1 MNEITKEIF
10 KYLNVLPDEIFRI
23 EGSTNYYKI
32 NENLKLFLS
41 TTNKTCDK
49 KMWSLCGPYLTI
61 GDLITGENKIKK
73 IIKPT
78 DTEKIAIN
86 YAKACGYNWLAKD
99 ESGAVYAFVDKP
111 IKHEQIKQWGIGQSF
126 HTAAQIL
133 LPISF
138 LSWKDE
144 EPYYIGDDK
153 NEIDFS

>member
-10 KYLNVLPDEIFRI
+10 EFLNVEPDEIFQI

-32 NENLKLFLS
+32 NKDLQLYLAHSQKNVVKKL
-41 TTNKTCDK
+41 
-49 KMWSLCGPYLTI
+49 WELCGPHLTI
-61 GDLITGENKIKK
+61 SNLLVGKATIEK

-78 DTEKIAIN
+78 EKEQLAIN
-86 YAKACGYNWLAKD
+86 YAKACGFNWIAKD